1 MHCAPSFI
9 SCDPT
14 RGPVCSHQPVLWC
27 HASGVMLVVSN
38 EWTAVPLTSPEEISK
53 GFVNKSLRSSRSS
66 AKQSHINTTCRGDG
80 PQENAGVSFNPHP
93 SSLVQ
98 SPNSPFFPSHV
109 GAEPGRAK
117 KMIFFPLFGGKK
129 SRSSEHA
136 HASYSGLF
144 FSPVWVQPLYGA
156 GRKES

>member
-1 MHCAPSFI
+1 
-9 SCDPT
+9 
-14 RGPVCSHQPVLWC
+14 
-27 HASGVMLVVSN
+27 MLVVSN

-53 GFVNKSLRSSRSS
+53 GFVNKSLWSSRSS

-117 KMIFFPLFGGKK
+117 KMIFSPFLGGKNRGVP
-129 SRSSEHA
+129 SMRMQVILDSSFRP
-136 HASYSGLF
+136 SG
-144 FSPVWVQPLYGA
+144 FSPYMGREERRAKGLDYSPPLPLPMVAHGLH
-156 GRKES
+156 SC